1 MSVHRSFGQ
10 DGLRQAVR
18 FLLPRLLAVLALS
31 TLVLYALSQ
40 LPGVPYHVRDLF
52 GPSPSLPQ
60 AFLFALVVLFA
71 LGPPAYLGL
80 QLIRLPGHYVWLFPA
95 GILAHAVIVFLGF
108 RFATPIASV
117 HDMLGQPVWSIGA
130 ELERMIRFVGLF
142 MVVSVPIAGGTALL
156 YALTRSYA
164 PRRILWWLLFALV
177 LLGVSDWIV
186 VGLAATSNVT
196 VLLRDGITGVAW
208 LGLAVWLMSLA
219 FVASL
224 VAERITGVYTDSLA
238 TAFAV
243 VLFLPLSFGALF
255 LATSQGVGGPASTLS
270 AMEFLLS
277 TDRESYFFTPVGLF
291 LHYAAAYLVAIL
303 LLAFSQYLL
312 WLGYSARRFAM
323 PAMKV
328 APAGASSSGEVST

>member
-1 MSVHRSFGQ
+1 MRIGLDLGRAGVKGVRCDRSGARGAERRV
-10 DGLRQAVR
+10 DSSLHGEERHTALVEAVR
-18 FLLPRLLAVLALS
+18 EVARELDAGPRSELHVAVPRAEAIVKRL
-31 TLVLYALSQ
+31 TM
-40 LPGVPYHVRDLF
+40 
-52 GPSPSLPQ
+52 PSVDS
-60 AFLFALVVLFA
+60 
-71 LGPPAYLGL
+71 
-80 QLIRLPGHYVWLFPA
+80 
-95 GILAHAVIVFLGF
+95 
-108 RFATPIASV
+108 
-117 HDMLGQPVWSIGA
+117 A

-156 YALTRSYA
+156 YALTRSHA

-196 VLLRDGITGVAW
+196 VLLRDGITGLAW
-208 LGLAVWLMSLA
+208 LGLALWLMSLA

-224 VAERITGVYTDSLA
+224 VAERITGVFTDSLA

-328 APAGASSSGEVST
+328 APAGASASGEVST